1 MRKSF
6 WHVPARYWQYP
17 KVLLSLKRLYFV
29 YVLTDSVPSQKFSR
43 RAVITGMSDGIQI
56 EIKNGLNVNEK
67 YAEQKRNNRISL

>member
-1 MRKSF
+1 MSGF
-6 WHVPARYWQYP
+6 
-17 KVLLSLKRLYFV
+17 SGFI

-67 YAEQKRNNRISL
+67 VRGAEKK